1 MILNEEILSE
11 TVDTNFLEK
20 VINGTE
26 GANLR
31 QRYLE
36 NGYLTIRISVPVDG
50 PEELF
55 SYSIS
60 YGLYKVLGHE
70 VINLWEEDLDGT
82 FGTFVKRVVG
92 GESVETVLEE
102 MNLEL
107 IDLSGPNPYPISCAV
122 MSKVH
127 ELRKKI

>member
-1 MILNEEILSE
+1 MGNLLTE
-11 TVDTNFLEK
+11 TADTNFLEK

-36 NGYLTIRISVPVDG
+36 NGYLTIRTSVPVDG

-60 YGLYKVLGHE
+60 YGLHKVLGHE

-107 IDLSGPNPYPISCAV
+107 INLNGPNSYPISCGV